1 MRLGQITNS
10 QERIAAAERARQ
22 ALELRKAGAQYADI
36 ATTLGYADASGAYRA
51 VSRALAKLT
60 AEPAAELRELE
71 LLRLDR
77 MLQAIWDQ
85 VIRGN
90 HGAVDRA
97 LRIGERRAK
106 LLGLDAPQKIAPTS
120 PSGEEEYGAAAERY
134 RLRQIAAI
142 FGGGAEA
149 TTDGLS
155 ERAAGGAGDG
165 SSERPG
171 VDSDQSLHQGQA
183 PPDHPVG
190 AQ

>member
-1 MRLGQITNS
+1 MRLGQITSS
-10 QERIAAAERARQ
+10 QKRIAAAERARQ

-77 MLQAIWDQ
+77 MLQAIWEQ
-85 VIRGN
+85 VIRGS

-97 LRIGERRAK
+97 LRISESRRK
-106 LLGLDAPQKIAPTS
+106 LLGLDAPQKIAPTD
-120 PSGEEEYGAAAERY
+120 PYGEEEYGTAAERY

-142 FGGGAEA
+142 FGGGA
-149 TTDGLS
+149 
-155 ERAAGGAGDG
+155 
-165 SSERPG
+165 
-171 VDSDQSLHQGQA
+171 
-183 PPDHPVG
+183 
-190 AQ
+190 